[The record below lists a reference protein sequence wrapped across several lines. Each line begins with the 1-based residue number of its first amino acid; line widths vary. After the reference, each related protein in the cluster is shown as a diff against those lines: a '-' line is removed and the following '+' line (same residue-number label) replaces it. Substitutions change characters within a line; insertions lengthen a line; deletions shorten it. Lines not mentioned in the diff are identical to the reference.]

1 MKLAKYLFILL
12 LSMLSTI
19 VLTSCEKDDD
29 YLYEEDTE
37 MSDIAKPIFDKDI
50 TTTTT
55 SDVTFRARFNNGGDK
70 KENMYCLVY
79 WRAYSKKPNL
89 TPGYSDMNKSDF
101 MRVYSSTSTKTT
113 FDQAHSGMKGG
124 YYIYYYFECT
134 NSKGTTNTDI
144 MHTIIKR

>member
-1 MKLAKYLFILL
+1 
-12 LSMLSTI
+12 MLSTI

-70 KENMYCLVY
+70 KGRSAVY
-79 WRAYSKKPNL
+79 ACYRQRLRHRCWGSGNGIQ
-89 TPGYSDMNKSDF
+89 TPCHKQNKDGI
-101 MRVYSSTSTKTT
+101 RP
-113 FDQAHSGMKGG
+113 
-124 YYIYYYFECT
+124 
-134 NSKGTTNTDI
+134 
-144 MHTIIKR
+144 